1 MRKEML
7 KKSLGTLVMTIA
19 LVGTS
24 IPGVTVSPVKVNA
37 DVATTVSASSN
48 EVGKLESIFTTIDL
62 MDASISELE
71 TAMEK
76 GELTAEQLVQMYI
89 DRINAYDKS
98 LDLNSIIT
106 INSKALDEAKEL
118 DKERAAGKIKGKLH
132 GIPII
137 VIDNYDVEGM
147 PTSAGCKALKANIIA
162 PSSFNFL
169 TA

>member
-7 KKSLGTLVMTIA
+7 KKSIGTIVMTIA

-71 TAMEK
+71 MAMEK

-106 INSKALDEAKEL
+106 INLAYFSNFVSKLIFPPLIYLIPFALQDILLEL
-118 DKERAAGKIKGKLH
+118 L
-132 GIPII
+132 
-137 VIDNYDVEGM
+137 IDNI
-147 PTSAGCKALKANIIA
+147 L
-162 PSSFNFL
+162 
-169 TA
+169 

>member
-7 KKSLGTLVMTIA
+7 KKSIGTIVMTIA

-24 IPGVTVSPVKVNA
+24 IPGVTVNPVKVNA

-137 VIDNYDVEGM
+137 VKDNYDVEGM
-147 PTSAGCKALKANIIA
+147 PTSAGCKALKDSIG
-162 PSSFNFL
+162 
-169 TA
+169 T

>member
-7 KKSLGTLVMTIA
+7 KKSIGTIVMTIA

-71 TAMEK
+71 MAMEK

-106 INSKALDEAKEL
+106 INLAYFSNFVSKLIFPPLIYLIPFALQDILLEVL
-118 DKERAAGKIKGKLH
+118 
-132 GIPII
+132 
-137 VIDNYDVEGM
+137 IDNI
-147 PTSAGCKALKANIIA
+147 L
-162 PSSFNFL
+162 
-169 TA
+169 

>member
-7 KKSLGTLVMTIA
+7 KKSIGTIVMTIA

-37 DVATTVSASSN
+37 DVATTVSVSSN

-71 TAMEK
+71 MAMEK

-137 VIDNYDVEGM
+137 VKDNYDVEGM
-147 PTSAGCKALKANIIA
+147 PTSAGCKALKDSIG
-162 PSSFNFL
+162 
-169 TA
+169 T

>member
-7 KKSLGTLVMTIA
+7 KKSIGTIVMTIA

-24 IPGVTVSPVKVNA
+24 ISGVTVSPVKVNA
-37 DVATTVSASSN
+37 DVATTVSVSSN

-98 LDLNSIIT
+98 LNLNSIIT

-118 DKERAAGKIKGKLH
+118 DKERAAGKIKGKLY

-137 VIDNYDVEGM
+137 VKDNYDVEGM
-147 PTSAGCKALKANIIA
+147 PTSAGCKALKDSIA

>member
-1 MRKEML
+1 
-7 KKSLGTLVMTIA
+7 
-19 LVGTS
+19 
-24 IPGVTVSPVKVNA
+24 
-37 DVATTVSASSN
+37 
-48 EVGKLESIFTTIDL
+48 
-62 MDASISELE
+62 MDASIRWIGNGK
-71 TAMEK
+71 EK

-137 VIDNYDVEGM
+137 VKDNYDVEGM
-147 PTSAGCKALKANIIA
+147 PTSAGCKALKDSIGTWW
-162 PSSFNFL
+162 L
-169 TA
+169 LCG